1 MQTLCGPFSYFTCSG
16 LLGSLQPNHCSR
28 SSKVQTA
35 LKPQTPGSD
44 RTHTATDSSENA
56 LCLHASAAPE
66 MVSKPLC
73 GQESGDHYHS
83 VGMNQTQSMV
93 CLFFCQCKSC
103 TCFSF
108 PQTVKLWSHRWQA
121 VMMLNFLKL
130 TVECHE
136 HFNPKKREL
145 QVTFTS
151 DDSRKSFHKV
161 KNTTFESIHVAQNK
175 TVVYYEI

>member
-1 MQTLCGPFSYFTCSG
+1 MRMGLIPSERAELKWRAWQRKIRKKVSALEKPLSLSGTFHEPSNFFVFSPSQQEGSALASPAAQTKAGSRNNALRRKEEEHMQTLCGPFSYFTCSG

-44 RTHTATDSSENA
+44 RAHTATDSSENA

-93 CLFFCQCKSC
+93 CLFFC
-103 TCFSF
+103 
-108 PQTVKLWSHRWQA
+108 
-121 VMMLNFLKL
+121 
-130 TVECHE
+130 
-136 HFNPKKREL
+136 
-145 QVTFTS
+145 
-151 DDSRKSFHKV
+151 
-161 KNTTFESIHVAQNK
+161 
-175 TVVYYEI
+175 